1 MDVKFDLKNKK
12 NLITI
17 GVLVFAGLL
26 LFQFLYVPRYR
37 EAQRV
42 EAEYKKLAKEISELY
57 NFIGGQ
63 ENLKENIVNIR
74 KELVLL
80 ENAFP
85 SEKEVSN
92 VVKQLNEEAKRF
104 RVTVRSLKPKNLFI
118 YKDHEG
124 RDLRISD
131 YCCKC
136 MPLTL
141 NVEARY
147 QALGE
152 FLTSLET
159 ARNPMVSI
167 SKVDIEKDESVAP
180 WIKAEIELNTFMLGK

>member
-1 MDVKFDLKNKK
+1 MDIKFDLKDKK

-26 LFQFLYVPRYR
+26 LFQFLYLPRYM
-37 EAQRV
+37 EAQKV

-63 ENLKENIVNIR
+63 ENLEENIVNIR
-74 KELVLL
+74 KDLVLL

-85 SEKEVSN
+85 SEKEVSDI
-92 VVKQLNEEAKRF
+92 VKQLNEEAKRF
-104 RVTVRSLKPKNLFI
+104 KVTVRSLKPKNLLI

-124 RDLRISD
+124 RELRISD

-159 ARNPMVSI
+159 SRNPMISI
-167 SKVDIEKDESVAP
+167 SEIDIEKDESVAS
-180 WIKAEIELNTFMLGK
+180 WVKAEIELNAFMLGK